1 MSAPEIKKLAEFLNI
16 GRTIE
21 EIAKQLGVSPEEAKK
36 LIVKKYDGWNMFP
49 SRNRRGETIYA
60 LAPEIA
66 RKIVAPKVWTFD
78 IARDSARDIQPF
90 MRIRLPDDLP
100 GNRVKIYPIG
110 DVHYGAKGHNHR
122 AFVAHLKLVA
132 EKEHAFFVGLGDM
145 IENALVNSPGGAM
158 FDQVISPHDQ
168 ITDMRELLRPIAH
181 KCFVAVNGN
190 HEGRTDKVAGV
201 SPLEFGICDP
211 LEIPYF
217 GEPVY
222 LDILWRGQVFTFFI
236 QHGSSGAQTKGG
248 KLNSASR
255 PLSWNEHTMFTLS
268 GHVHDLTSGKNIKRC
283 LEFIRDANSEIID
296 MRVVKREEYVII
308 CGSTYGYLGTYAAR
322 AGYSPG
328 AQGIVPAC
336 VLEDS
341 GKFYLEKKPLILE
354 E

>member
-21 EIAKQLGVSPEEAKK
+21 EVAKQLGVSPEEAKK
-36 LIVKKYDGWNMFP
+36 FIVKKHDGWNTFP
-49 SRNRRGETIYA
+49 SRNRRGEAIYT
-60 LAPEIA
+60 LAPEVV
-66 RKIVAPKVWTFD
+66 RKIVAPKVWTYD
-78 IARDSARDIQPF
+78 TARDSMGNVQPY

-110 DVHYGAKGHNHR
+110 DAHYGAKGHDQR
-122 AFVAHLKLVA
+122 ALKAHFKLVE
-132 EKEHAFFVGLGDM
+132 EKEHAFCVLLGDM
-145 IENALVNSPGGAM
+145 IENALASSIGGAVY
-158 FDQVISPHDQ
+158 DQIITPHDQ
-168 ITDMRELLRPIAH
+168 VPGMRELLRPIAH
-181 KCFVAVNGN
+181 KCLVAVEGN
-190 HEGRTDKVAGV
+190 HEGRTDKLANIN
-201 SPLEFGICDP
+201 PLEFGICDS

-236 QHGSSGAQTKGG
+236 QHGASGAQTKGG

-296 MRVVKREEYVII
+296 MRIVKREEYVII
-308 CGSTYGYLGTYAAR
+308 CASTYGYLGTYAAR

-341 GKFYLEKKPLILE
+341 GKFYMEKKPLILE
-354 E
+354 